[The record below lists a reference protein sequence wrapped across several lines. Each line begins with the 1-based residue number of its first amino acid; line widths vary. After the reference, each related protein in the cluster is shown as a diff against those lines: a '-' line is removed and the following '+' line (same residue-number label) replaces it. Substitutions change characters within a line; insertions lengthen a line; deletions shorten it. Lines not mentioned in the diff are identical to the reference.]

1 MNTLTP
7 RMKPQNHAGRGR
19 RGRMITLQDTIEIAA
34 TPQEIFDFFIHFK
47 ENFMEWHPDH
57 VRCWYREEGPLG
69 EGSVF
74 YVEEHVG
81 TELLTLQFL
90 VTRLVQPSRIEY
102 KVSRMA
108 SGAFTME
115 PQDSGT
121 LFTAEIFFG
130 TETPLVGAL
139 LDKIVLTFMGRRLQ
153 ALEQHM
159 IDEGRNLKKI
169 LEEGTQW
176 KSSQAQAA

>member
-1 MNTLTP
+1 
-7 RMKPQNHAGRGR
+7 
-19 RGRMITLQDTIEIAA
+19 MITLRDTIEITA
-34 TPQEIFDFFIHFK
+34 TPQEIFDFFIHFR
-47 ENFMEWHPDH
+47 ENFMAWHPDH
-57 VRCWYREEGPLG
+57 VRCWYLEEGPLG

-90 VTRLVQPSRIEY
+90 VTRLVEPSRIEY
-102 KVSRMA
+102 KVSRMV

-115 PQDSGT
+115 PRDSRT
-121 LFTAEIFFG
+121 FFTAEIFFG
-130 TETPLVGAL
+130 TKTPLVGTL
-139 LDKIVLTFMGRRLQ
+139 LDKILLTFMGRRLQ

-159 IDEGRNLKKI
+159 VEEGRNLKMI

-176 KSSQAQAA
+176 KSSQARGA

>member
-7 RMKPQNHAGRGR
+7 RMQQQNHVGRAR
-19 RGRMITLQDTIEIAA
+19 RETMITLQDTIEITAA
-34 TPQEIFDFFIHFK
+34 PQEIFDFFIHFR
-47 ENFMEWHPDH
+47 ENFMAWHPDH

-90 VTRLVQPSRIEY
+90 VTRLVEPSRIEY

-115 PQDSGT
+115 PHDSGT

-130 TETPLVGAL
+130 TKAPLVGAL

-159 IDEGRNLKKI
+159 IEEGLNLKKI
-169 LEEGTQW
+169 LEGRYSE
-176 KSSQAQAA
+176 AA